1 MLDAFGFATGEMLMG
16 IIYLYTSALDI
27 TLKFLIAGF
36 LLALAS
42 VGVIY
47 MVREP
52 KVKEEIEQPDGSE
65 KVWLASEYREQT
77 PYWTQVKE
85 LLYATWVEA
94 MSKPKY
100 IFAAVG
106 LGVSRLMNTI
116 F

>member
-1 MLDAFGFATGEMLMG
+1 MG

-36 LLALAS
+36 LLGLAS
-42 VGVIY
+42 ISVIY

-52 KVKEEIEQPDGSE
+52 RVKEEIQQPDGSE
-65 KVWLASEYREQT
+65 KIWLASEYREQT

-94 MSKPKY
+94 KSKPKY

-106 LGVSRLMNTI
+106 LGISRLMNTI